1 MPPGFSETA
10 ERRLFGL
17 GEKDKVAYPAE
28 YPDCLLMGPKISRR
42 LNQYERNH
50 LRQFHADVIG
60 VPVRSREIV
69 GNPMLFSGIFKLWGR
84 AVAGRVLSNS
94 SEHEVVGSAISNPKP
109 GVCSSRRDDSC
120 VRYILTGDGDNDVSY
135 FGKVMFFMP
144 YEIHNDERLEDEPER
159 FMMAYIQR
167 LEVGRVRKLK
177 LAYIINRQQR
187 VLKEFVDLSDVQEL
201 IGCIKSRGKEFLVSR
216 TSCFWPKKGFA
227 WWEVI
232 DNEALFIGANV
243 Q

>member
-1 MPPGFSETA
+1 MPPGFSETTD
-10 ERRLFGL
+10 RRLFGL

-50 LRQFHADVIG
+50 LKEFYADVIG
-60 VPVRSREIV
+60 VPVRSIV
-69 GNPMLFSGIFKLWGR
+69 IVRNSMLFSGTFKLWGR
-84 AVAGRVLSNS
+84 AVAGSVLSNS
-94 SEHEVVGSAISNPKP
+94 SEYEVVGSAISNAKP
-109 GVCSSRRDDSC
+109 GVSSSRRNDSW
-120 VRYILTGDGDNDVSY
+120 VRYILTGDGNSDISY
-135 FGKVMFFMP
+135 FGKVIFFMP
-144 YEIHNDERLEDEPER
+144 YEIRNDERPEDEPER
-159 FMMAYIQR
+159 FMIAYIQR
-167 LEVGRVRKLK
+167 VEVGRVRKLK

-187 VLKEFVDLSDVQEL
+187 VLKKFVDLSDVQEL

-227 WWEVI
+227 WREII
-232 DNEALFIGANV
+232 DNETLFNGANV